1 MACLSPRAETVSRMI
16 NWDRVEELKSDL
28 GADDFLEIVSMFL
41 EEVEAKLA
49 ALDQGQSESLTEDF
63 HFLKGCA
70 ANLGFEVFQKTCA
83 SAEMTGAPDDV
94 PKAVEIYEASKQEF
108 MSRST

>member
-1 MACLSPRAETVSRMI
+1 MI
-16 NWDRVEELKSDL
+16 DWDRVEELKTDL

-49 ALDQGQSESLTEDF
+49 ELDLGKTDGLTEDF

-70 ANLGFEVFQKTCA
+70 ANLGFEVFQKACA
-83 SAEMTGAPDDV
+83 AAEKTGTPDDV
-94 PKAVEIYEASKQEF
+94 PKVVEIYEASKQEF
-108 MSRST
+108 LSRSA